1 MPVKEVVD
9 YYAPYASEFKHTG
22 INSDYLLS
30 GLSDEKR
37 MEIGPSLLYY
47 HSTFSNKQESNKK
60 CFRYISLDLA
70 QLSENMAEVLLAIN
84 ADIRKFDNIRYSL
97 CDILRNGALEKY
109 VPAEI
114 LDEETWK
121 LLYEI
126 DKRATILQ
134 QKGVCEH
141 ILKQLV
147 TQPKVISRMVVTRD
161 YRILLSDYN
170 NMEIT
175 MTPLVKAV
183 YLLFLRHPEG
193 IIFKHLGDY
202 RSELQH
208 IYERIKGE
216 PATEKMLQSIND
228 ATDPYKNSINEKVA
242 RIREAFITRFDERL
256 ATNYIVHGER
266 GEAKYIPLDVDLIT
280 YE

>member
-1 MPVKEVVD
+1 MGNLLLYILAIIVLPFYLIGKLIVSIYRFFKPKPEPQPKPQPKPYYGKCNFLELDTLFEPTHDQIIYIESQYDKAMNNFIKEHYVAIKDHFKQQYHTFCYLPYLANELSNKEVVD

-121 LLYEI
+121 LFMRLTN
-126 DKRATILQ
+126 A
-134 QKGVCEH
+134 
-141 ILKQLV
+141 
-147 TQPKVISRMVVTRD
+147 
-161 YRILLSDYN
+161 
-170 NMEIT
+170 
-175 MTPLVKAV
+175 
-183 YLLFLRHPEG
+183 LLFYS
-193 IIFKHLGDY
+193 KKAY
-202 RSELQH
+202 AN
-208 IYERIKGE
+208 IY
-216 PATEKMLQSIND
+216 
-228 ATDPYKNSINEKVA
+228 
-242 RIREAFITRFDERL
+242 
-256 ATNYIVHGER
+256 
-266 GEAKYIPLDVDLIT
+266 
-280 YE
+280 